1 VAYLGNTL
9 QVAFPSYRNIDDV
22 SGSFNG
28 VTTTF
33 PLRVSGAAPVP
44 FPISSNQCLI
54 SVGGVVQRP
63 DDSGTEGFRIS
74 GTNIIFSSAPAS
86 GADFFGV
93 ILAGADY
100 VNVGANFPSGS
111 ATVPSIT
118 FDNDLD
124 TGIYNPNAN
133 EIGFT
138 TAGTA
143 RLIIDA
149 NGQVR
154 TGGLGTANNPVY
166 TFNSDPNTGIY
177 SPGAD
182 QVSISTNGTE
192 RLRIDATGQVEAVSL
207 GTAAAPVYS
216 FTTDPNTGLYSPGAD
231 QVAISTNSVGRL
243 FIDASGNVGVGTSS
257 LSHRLVVSQN
267 NSGGVAAIHLPEDES
282 TILGSTAN
290 TNIKMGGNMT
300 VSAGGVLGFNTNG
313 SERLR
318 ITSDGKLGLG
328 TSSPSAPLTFVGSTG
343 RKVGF
348 YQGTEGYSIGVESSE
363 FRFVTDAAGI
373 FTFRNGGTY
382 SSSTEYMRIDASGRV
397 GIGVTD
403 PGSYYP
409 EWNQLVVGNNSAS
422 RGITIVSGSSYQ
434 GTLAFA
440 DGTSLTDRYR
450 GYIQYDH
457 VSDSIYVGT
466 AATERFRCDSSGR
479 LLVGTSSTVRDSR
492 LCVRG
497 NASGTFTADVEVGA
511 AAGFASISAG
521 NTIGV
526 IRFTEQTNGGMFA
539 QLYCEADGTPGNGDY
554 PGRLVFSTCSDG
566 SASPSE
572 RMRIRS
578 DGNVLVGSTTVNA
591 GIGNTS
597 SGITL
602 AAEGY
607 LACSRSAAQPLY
619 VNRSSD
625 DGTLVD
631 LRQDGNTEGTIS
643 VSGTT
648 VSYNGAH
655 LSRWSQLPGGAE
667 RTKILRGSVLSNIDE
682 MCVWGDED
690 NEQLNRMKV
699 SVVEGD
705 PNVSGVFQSWDDDD
719 DTYTDDFY
727 CAMTGDFII
736 RIAEG
741 VTVQRGD
748 LLMSAGDGTAKPQ
761 DDDIIRSKT
770 IAKVTST
777 HITCTYDDGSYCVPC
792 VLMAC

>member
-231 QVAISTNSVGRL
+231 QVAISTNGTGRL
-243 FIDASGNVGVGTSS
+243 FVDSSGRVGVNTSSPSQRLHIYESIAETGAFARIEEVGGQTAFFGVNTIGGSVQVSGNNPF
-257 LSHRLVVSQN
+257 QI
-267 NSGGVAAIHLPEDES
+267 A
-282 TILGSTAN
+282 
-290 TNIKMGGNMT
+290 
-300 VSAGGVLGFNTNG
+300 TNG
-313 SERLR
+313 TERLR
-318 ITSDGKLGLG
+318 VTGAGLVGLG
-328 TSSPSAPLTFVGSTG
+328 TSSPSQLLHVAGNARIGANDSSDALLEIGAGATGNRSAYIDFTGDTTYSDYGLRIIRQASGANSDTDILHRGTGSLKLKALEAGSLTFSTNDTT
-343 RKVGF
+343 RLF
-348 YQGTEGYSIGVESSE
+348 INSS
-363 FRFVTDAAGI
+363 G
-373 FTFRNGGTY
+373 N
-382 SSSTEYMRIDASGRV
+382 V
-397 GIGVTD
+397 GIGTATPD
-403 PGSYYP
+403 QPMTLNAANGYP
-409 EWNQLVVGNNSAS
+409 VMSFQNNGTTVGDIGFNVGLGMVLSGRSTNPILFYTNSS
-422 RGITIVSGSSYQ
+422 ERG
-434 GTLAFA
+434 
-440 DGTSLTDRYR
+440 RW
-450 GYIQYDH
+450 
-457 VSDSIYVGT
+457 
-466 AATERFRCDSSGR
+466 DSSGR
-479 LLVGTSSTVRDSR
+479 FLVGTSTSGSTGSAQYAR
-492 LCVRG
+492 LQVQ
-497 NASGTFTADVEVGA
+497 
-511 AAGFASISAG
+511 G
-521 NTIGV
+521 NTGGS
-526 IRFTEQTNGGMFA
+526 TNGGMLALMRQQAATAPLNANDLMGLISFA
-539 QLYCEADGTPGNGDY
+539 DSSGNEFATILCAADATTAAGDY
-554 PGRLVFSTCSDG
+554 PGRLTFSTTADG
-566 SASPSE
+566 ASGPTE
-572 RMRIRS
+572 RMRIQADGQIRVTNNNTNIVYVNTGANGTALCYFQTAS
-578 DGNVLVGSTTVNA
+578 TELGKIRINGAGVAYDTTSDYRLKENIEPITGAIDRVQALKPWRFNFISCPGLTVDGFLAHEAQEVVPEAVGGTKDEVDADGNPVYQGIDQSKLVPLLTAALQEALQKIEDLETRLTAA
-591 GIGNTS
+591 G
-597 SGITL
+597 L
-602 AAEGY
+602 
-607 LACSRSAAQPLY
+607 
-619 VNRSSD
+619 
-625 DGTLVD
+625 
-631 LRQDGNTEGTIS
+631 
-643 VSGTT
+643 
-648 VSYNGAH
+648 
-655 LSRWSQLPGGAE
+655 
-667 RTKILRGSVLSNIDE
+667 
-682 MCVWGDED
+682 
-690 NEQLNRMKV
+690 
-699 SVVEGD
+699 
-705 PNVSGVFQSWDDDD
+705 
-719 DTYTDDFY
+719 
-727 CAMTGDFII
+727 
-736 RIAEG
+736 
-741 VTVQRGD
+741 
-748 LLMSAGDGTAKPQ
+748 
-761 DDDIIRSKT
+761 
-770 IAKVTST
+770 
-777 HITCTYDDGSYCVPC
+777 
-792 VLMAC
+792 